1 VSRIPGFSACCSSI
15 VSIDFYYAGVVGD
28 GEDEDL
34 LIELMST
41 RNLSVELHDVFDAQA
56 HTLHRQSLSL
66 AHSFLTTL
74 DLAN

>member
-1 VSRIPGFSACCSSI
+1 VSKIPGFSACCSSI

-56 HTLHRQSLSL
+56 RTLHRLSLGL

-74 DLAN
+74 DLTN